1 MATDRSADVRIRGNA
16 PVGGRNAFTAAEQA
30 RVDAATA
37 AAVAQVKTP
46 VSAEVAAEN
55 ARVQA
60 ERTNWIEQLSILFS
74 NYGLGA
80 LAPKIKEFV
89 QQGYTPETV
98 TLKLQE
104 TEEYKQRFIGNVARQ
119 KAGMSVLS
127 PKEYLATEDA
137 YRQVLRTAGLPQ
149 GFYDQPDDFSKFIS
163 IDVSPTELKSRVD
176 LAQNAINATDPYY
189 TRSLQE
195 MYGLSTGDMIA
206 QVLDPQKALP
216 LITRQ
221 AQAVQFG
228 AAAAR
233 QGLKVTTS
241 AAEQY
246 AGMGVTS
253 AQAEQGFGAIA
264 QVLPTAEKLGQ
275 IYKDAYT
282 QEQAMAETFGGP
294 MSAEAIARRKR
305 LTEMERSTFAGQS
318 GVGQPSLGRTT
329 QGQF

>member
-1 MATDRSADVRIRGNA
+1 MAKKPKPASAASIRKA
-16 PVGGRNAFTAAEQA
+16 EEAQKTA
-30 RVDAATA
+30 DAKA
-37 AAVAQVKTP
+37 AAQP
-46 VSAEVAAEN
+46 QISAEEAARRAAQEVEN
-55 ARVQA
+55 ARIQT

-74 NYGLGA
+74 NYGLGT
-80 LAPKIKEFV
+80 LAPKIKDFV
-89 QQGYTPETV
+89 QQGYTAETV

-137 YRQVLRTAGLPQ
+137 YRQVLRTAGLPS

-176 LAQNAINATDPYY
+176 LAQNAIDASDPYY

-195 MYGLSTGDMIA
+195 LYGLSTGDLIA

-233 QGLKVTTS
+233 QGLRVTTS
-241 AAEQY
+241 MAEQY
-246 AGMGVTS
+246 AGMGVTQT
-253 AQAEQGFGAIA
+253 QAEQGFQAIG

-282 QEQAMAETFGGP
+282 QEQAVAETFGGP

-305 LTEMERSTFAGQS
+305 LTEMERSQFAGQS
-318 GVGQPSLGRTT
+318 GVGQPSLGMSR